1 MNFALDSIRHYVY
14 IDNMTKGQFK
24 ELREAIDYSQAKL
37 AKEMGVT
44 IRTITRW
51 ETGEF
56 PIPRIA
62 ELALRSVVRE
72 ALGKIKKTVSWE
84 KIKKDVGLKTK
95 PQKH

>member
-1 MNFALDSIRHYVY
+1 
-14 IDNMTKGQFK
+14 MTKGQFK